1 MKITKTGQ
9 NVIDTLINGGTL
21 QEVFNTRAATK
32 RSGSQ
37 GSNRF
42 WLETGVRG
50 DLAVKIPAGEIAKLT
65 AAGLIRV
72 VARTYTDCNYGLTK
86 AGLAAAS
93 VKE

>member
-9 NVIDTLINGGTL
+9 NVIDTLANGGTL
-21 QEVFNTRAATK
+21 QEVYVTRAATK
-32 RSGSQ
+32 RSGSG

-50 DLAVKIPAGEIAKLT
+50 DLAIKIPAGEIAKLQ

-72 VARTYTDCNYGLTK
+72 VARTYTDCNYGLTQIGK
-86 AGLAAAS
+86 ANAT